1 MLKHVPKQ
9 FTPELLRLIMEMGH
23 GERIL
28 ISDANYPWRSMKCE
42 HVHVPVEHI
51 DVLLEDILYYF
62 PVDQTQSDAV
72 LTMESAVESGAFEKY
87 RKLLARD
94 EPSVTLKTLRR
105 FDFYDCASGAVGV
118 VVTADTT
125 KGGNILITKGVVRE

>member
-1 MLKHVPKQ
+1 MLKHVSKQ

-23 GERIL
+23 GEKIL
-28 ISDANYPWRSMKCE
+28 ISDANYPWRSMGCE

-51 DVLLEDILYYF
+51 EELLEDILYFF
-62 PVDQTQSDAV
+62 PVDQAEADPV
-72 LTMESAVESGAFEKY
+72 LMMESSLESGAFERY
-87 RKLLARD
+87 QKLLSKE
-94 EPSVTLKTLRR
+94 EPCVTLKTVSR
-105 FDFYDCASGAVGV
+105 FDFYDRASQAVGV